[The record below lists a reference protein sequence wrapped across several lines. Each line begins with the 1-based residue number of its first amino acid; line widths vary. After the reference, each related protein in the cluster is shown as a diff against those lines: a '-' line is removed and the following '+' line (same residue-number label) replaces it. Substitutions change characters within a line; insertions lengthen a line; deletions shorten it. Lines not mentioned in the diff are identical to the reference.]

1 MLLLVT
7 SGTISTAAAT
17 AAAASLRILCAI
29 QQRKRTAVM
38 RARKAVTNMVNLVD
52 GNKYILPT

>member
-29 QQRKRTAVM
+29 QQRKRTAVCNA
-38 RARKAVTNMVNLVD
+38 RAQSSY
-52 GNKYILPT
+52 KYGELG